1 MEKKTFKVNKRY
13 NAQIMVS
20 NIIINKEGVQPWCL
34 QEMANS
40 RTEEGNLQDD
50 PQVSCAKK

>member
-1 MEKKTFKVNKRY
+1 
-13 NAQIMVS
+13 MVS
-20 NIIINKEGVQPWCL
+20 NIIINKEGIQPQCL
-34 QEMANS
+34 QEMANY